1 MKKLSAIASFYLLF
15 MYIPTFSFSTQP
27 TIAVLDFEN
36 NSFFKPEEYSP
47 LSRGLAEIMITE
59 LGQIKNIHV
68 VEREKLRSILDEL
81 KLSQSGLVSE
91 ESSIKVGKLLGA
103 QHLVFGGYMVTLDKK
118 IRIDVRIV
126 EVETGLVIKAGEVTG
141 KTKQVLSLVKKL
153 SKKILKD
160 INVKMTKD
168 EERAL
173 DKSQKLDMKA
183 VVFFSKGV
191 EFEDENQWEKAIE
204 FYNKALMIEPKFLQ
218 AKMRIQKLLNREKK
232 S

>member
-1 MKKLSAIASFYLLF
+1 MKKLNLVVSFYFLF
-15 MYIPTFSFSTQP
+15 MFVPIPSFSTQP

-36 NSFFKPEEYSP
+36 NSFLNPEEYNP

-59 LGQIKNIHV
+59 LGQIKTIHV
-68 VEREKLRSILDEL
+68 VERERLRSILDEL
-81 KLSQSGLVSE
+81 KLSQSGLVSQ

-103 QHLVFGGYMVTLDKK
+103 QYLVFGGYIVTLNKK

-141 KTKQVLSLVKKL
+141 KTKQVLSLVQKL

-160 INVKMTKD
+160 LNIKMTKV
-168 EERAL
+168 EERTL

-183 VVFFSKGV
+183 VVLFSKGI
-191 EFEDENQWEKAIE
+191 EFEDQGQWEKAME
-204 FYNKALMIEPKFLQ
+204 SYGKALVIEPNFRQ
-218 AKMRIQKLLNREKK
+218 ARMRVQKLLERK
-232 S
+232 